1 MFYFVA
7 LRDTRMATTSYTS
20 STEHINCETEVQQ
33 PQGKSI
39 IIIIIKEELLK
50 NLERAYSTFSPS
62 PLSFKLYPSQLFQL
76 LYPYIMELFY
86 MHSTFKGSFF
96 FPRTTLSFEVLK
108 KVF

>member
-50 NLERAYSTFSPS
+50 NLERAYSTFSSS
-62 PLSFKLYPSQLFQL
+62 PLLQTLFFSALSASLSLYNG
-76 LYPYIMELFY
+76 
-86 MHSTFKGSFF
+86 TF
-96 FPRTTLSFEVLK
+96 LHALNV
-108 KVF
+108 

>member
-62 PLSFKLYPSQLFQL
+62 LPLLQTLFFSALSL

-96 FPRTTLSFEVLK
+96 FQELLYLLK
-108 KVF
+108 F

>member
-96 FPRTTLSFEVLK
+96 FQELLYLLK
-108 KVF
+108 F